1 MSRVEWDA
9 TEARFKAAMEKME
22 LVIGEYASFQKALDE
37 EENFLAKRRKRLR
50 HARAFFASISQAV
63 SETRKDLENLRYLA
77 YKSFFRMFDADRLWP
92 KSINND
98 ISKCIYFVLVDT
110 N

>member
-9 TEARFKAAMEKME
+9 TESRFKAAMEKME

-63 SETRKDLENLRYLA
+63 SETRKDLENLRKMNQDDEANAIVLE
-77 YKSFFRMFDADRLWP
+77 RRLSQQFGPMRGSW
-92 KSINND
+92 
-98 ISKCIYFVLVDT
+98 
-110 N
+110 